1 MWVQLLLPLP
11 LRYLLDV
18 IVQFYFAVSKY
29 INKLGEKVKL
39 IRKRK
44 NRRIK
49 YNEENYINVNYVVDG
64 KAVIPV
70 ELDNTNELFMKHDYK
85 KYELSDDLCKY
96 IEEIAYMIPMDM
108 DIVIEL
114 HCPKVDKKSKEMMVK
129 AIRNNYGMD
138 IDDADYDINRV
149 NRRSL
154 IYGLIGIIILIINLI
169 TEKYIGAVL
178 SNFICVVWWVA
189 IWEMV
194 ELQTIEKVD
203 LRWRRLNYQQ
213 LYDAEITFVFDK
225 QKL

>member
-1 MWVQLLLPLP
+1 M
-11 LRYLLDV
+11 
-18 IVQFYFAVSKY
+18 KH
-29 INKLGEKVKL
+29 

-70 ELDNTNELFMKHDYK
+70 ELDNKDDLFMKHDYK
-85 KYELSDDLCKY
+85 RYELSDDVCKY

-114 HCPKVDKKSKEMMVK
+114 HCPKVDEDTKTKMVK

-225 QKL
+225 KKL

>member
-1 MWVQLLLPLP
+1 M
-11 LRYLLDV
+11 
-18 IVQFYFAVSKY
+18 KH
-29 INKLGEKVKL
+29 

-49 YNEENYINVNYVVDG
+49 YNEQNYINVNYVVDG

-70 ELDNTNELFMKHDYK
+70 ELDTKDDLFMKHDYK
-85 KYELSDDLCKY
+85 KFELSDDVCKY

-114 HCPKVDKKSKEMMVK
+114 HCPKVNEDSKTKMIK

-138 IDDADYDINRV
+138 IDDADFDISRI

-154 IYGLIGIIILIINLI
+154 IYGLIGLIILVINLI
-169 TEKYIGAVL
+169 TEKYLGEVL

-194 ELQTIEKVD
+194 ELQTIEKHD
-203 LRWRRLNYQQ
+203 LKWKRLNYQQ
-213 LYDAEITFVFDK
+213 LYDAEITFVLDK
-225 QKL
+225 

>member
-1 MWVQLLLPLP
+1 M
-11 LRYLLDV
+11 
-18 IVQFYFAVSKY
+18 KH
-29 INKLGEKVKL
+29 

-49 YNEENYINVNYVVDG
+49 YNEQNYINVNYVVDG

-70 ELDNTNELFMKHDYK
+70 ELDTKDDLFMKHDYK
-85 KYELSDDLCKY
+85 KFELSDDVCKY

-114 HCPKVDKKSKEMMVK
+114 HCPKVNEDSKTKMIK

-138 IDDADYDINRV
+138 IDDADFDISRI

-154 IYGLIGIIILIINLI
+154 IYGLIGLIILVINLI
-169 TEKYIGAVL
+169 TEKYLGAVL

-194 ELQTIEKVD
+194 ELQTIEKHD
-203 LRWRRLNYQQ
+203 LKWKRLNYQQ

-225 QKL
+225 

>member
-1 MWVQLLLPLP
+1 M
-11 LRYLLDV
+11 
-18 IVQFYFAVSKY
+18 
-29 INKLGEKVKL
+29 KL
-39 IRKRK
+39 IREIKRK

-70 ELDNTNELFMKHDYK
+70 ELDSTNDLFMKHDYK
-85 KYELSDDLCKY
+85 KFELSDDVCKY

-114 HCPKVDKKSKEMMVK
+114 HCPKVDEDTKKKMVK

-138 IDDADYDINRV
+138 IDDADYDIARV

-154 IYGLIGIIILIINLI
+154 IYGLIGSLILVINLI

-194 ELQTIEKVD
+194 ELQTIEKHD
-203 LRWRRLNYQQ
+203 LKWKRLNYQQ

-225 QKL
+225 

>member
-1 MWVQLLLPLP
+1 M
-11 LRYLLDV
+11 
-18 IVQFYFAVSKY
+18 
-29 INKLGEKVKL
+29 
-39 IRKRK
+39 
-44 NRRIK
+44 
-49 YNEENYINVNYVVDG
+49 VNG

-70 ELDNTNELFMKHDYK
+70 ELEEIDDLFMKHDYK
-85 KYELSDDLCKY
+85 KYELSDDVCKY

-108 DIVIEL
+108 DIVIEI
-114 HCPKVDKKSKEMMVK
+114 HCSKVNQEMQTKMIK

-149 NRRSL
+149 NYKSW
-154 IYGLIGIIILIINLI
+154 IFGLVGLFILVINIL

-194 ELQTIEKVD
+194 ELQTIEKSD
-203 LRWRRLNYQQ
+203 LKWKRLNYQQ

-225 QKL
+225 KED